1 MMKHQFIKVYG
12 RVQGVGFRYF
22 TQKLA
27 QKYNING
34 YVKNVQDH
42 VEIDAQGNIE
52 DVTAFTHAV
61 IQGASPA
68 SNVDDY
74 TIEVREINKQLTT
87 FKTE

>member
-1 MMKHQFIKVYG
+1 MKHQFIKVYG

-27 QKYNING
+27 QKYNITG

-42 VEIDAQGNIE
+42 VEIDAQGEIE
-52 DVTAFTHAV
+52 DLSSFTQEVTH
-61 IQGASPA
+61 GASPA
-68 SNVDDY
+68 SEVNDY
-74 TIEVREINKQLTT
+74 TIEEREINKHLTT